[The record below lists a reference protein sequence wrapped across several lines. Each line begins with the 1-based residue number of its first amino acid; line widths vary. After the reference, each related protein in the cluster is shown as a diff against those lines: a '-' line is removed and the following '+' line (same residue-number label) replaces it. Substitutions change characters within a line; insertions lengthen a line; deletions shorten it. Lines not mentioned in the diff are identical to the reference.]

1 MLRDIAAATASKPA
15 RSLVETARMPSH
27 TPKWPPVLCP
37 RPARLVRRVRQ
48 AHLSVIS
55 RLARSSH
62 ACMLWR
68 DETATLRPVEARRPA
83 SNRWG
88 EMLSRRIHE
97 SQIRRR
103 RAEPPT
109 IRDWTLAL
117 QLSSRD
123 CCAASQCV
131 PMCRTR
137 RRGHRG
143 YGRLG
148 VCEGRGGFGSIG
160 ARTETAAAVG
170 PALARPWRR
179 SRSSGHEFLGNCQT
193 NVRHA
198 CSLTKVAL

>member
-131 PMCRTR
+131 PMCRTVSPWTLQSDLTPSFGCHLHR
-137 RRGHRG
+137 RHASVKRHGLSRDTPWQH
-143 YGRLG
+143 
-148 VCEGRGGFGSIG
+148 
-160 ARTETAAAVG
+160 
-170 PALARPWRR
+170 PATITSPRVLARR
-179 SRSSGHEFLGNCQT
+179 
-193 NVRHA
+193 
-198 CSLTKVAL
+198 